1 MIKDYKDLIMWQKSM
16 TLAEEAY
23 AISYQLLAIS
33 SRTGIK
39 AGGSVSDLF
48 QP

>member
-23 AISYQLLAIS
+23 AIVKLLPKEETYALS
-33 SRTGIK
+33 S
-39 AGGSVSDLF
+39 
-48 QP
+48 